1 MVDSISEEQTMQ
13 KLTPCLWFD
22 DKAEE
27 AARFYVSIFKNA
39 KLGNIARYGEA
50 GAQASG
56 RPKGSVMTV
65 TFEIEGQEF
74 VALNGGPLFKFTE
87 AVSFMVKC
95 ESQQEIDEM
104 WSTLSEGGEEGPCGW
119 LKDKYGLSW
128 QIVVPEWDEMLRDKD
143 AQKSERVMAAILQMS
158 KPNMEQIQHAYEGR
172 QGRL

>member
-1 MVDSISEEQTMQ
+1 MQ
-13 KLTPCLWFD
+13 KITPCLWFD

-27 AARFYVSIFKNA
+27 AAKFYVSIFKNS
-39 KLGNIARYGEA
+39 KLGQVALYGDP
-50 GAQASG
+50 GAKVSG

-95 ESQQEIDEM
+95 ESQHDIDEM
-104 WSTLSEGGEEGPCGW
+104 WSKLSEGGEEGPCGW

-128 QIVVPEWDEMLRDKD
+128 QIVVPEWEEMLRDKD
-143 AQKSERVMAAILQMS
+143 SEKSERAMTAILQMS
-158 KPNMEQIQHAYEGR
+158 KPDMQRVRQAYEGR
-172 QGRL
+172 

>member
-1 MVDSISEEQTMQ
+1 MQ
-13 KLTPCLWFD
+13 KITPCLWFD

-27 AARFYVSIFKNA
+27 AAKFYVSIFKHSRF
-39 KLGNIARYGEA
+39 GPMTHYGKA
-50 GAQASG
+50 GAEVSG

-95 ESQQEIDEM
+95 NTQAEIDEM
-104 WSTLSEGGEEGPCGW
+104 WHKLSEGGEEGPCGW

-143 AQKSERVMAAILQMS
+143 PKKSEKVMTAILQMT
-158 KPNMEQIQHAYEGR
+158 KPDMQRIQQAYEGP
-172 QGRL
+172 

>member
-1 MVDSISEEQTMQ
+1 MQ
-13 KLTPCLWFD
+13 KITPCLWFD

-27 AARFYVSIFKNA
+27 AAKFYVSIFKNS
-39 KLGNIARYGEA
+39 KLGHITHYGEA
-50 GAQASG
+50 GAKVSG

-74 VALNGGPLFKFTE
+74 VALNGGPLFTFTE

-95 ESQQEIDEM
+95 DSQTEIDQM

-128 QIVVPEWDEMLRDKD
+128 QIVVPAWDEMLHDKD

-158 KPNMEQIQHAYEGR
+158 KPDLQRVQQACEGR
-172 QGRL
+172 

>member
-1 MVDSISEEQTMQ
+1 MQ

-27 AARFYVSIFKNA
+27 AAKFYVSIFKNS
-39 KLGNIARYGEA
+39 KLGHITHYGEA
-50 GAQASG
+50 GSKVSG

-65 TFEIEGQEF
+65 TFKIEDQEF

-95 ESQQEIDEM
+95 ETQAEIDEM
-104 WSTLSEGGEEGPCGW
+104 WGKLSEGGEEGPCGW

-128 QIVVPEWDEMLRDKD
+128 QIVVPAWDEMLRDKD
-143 AQKSERVMAAILQMS
+143 SEKSERAMAAILQMS
-158 KPNMEQIQHAYEGR
+158 KPDLRRVQQAYEGR
-172 QGRL
+172 E